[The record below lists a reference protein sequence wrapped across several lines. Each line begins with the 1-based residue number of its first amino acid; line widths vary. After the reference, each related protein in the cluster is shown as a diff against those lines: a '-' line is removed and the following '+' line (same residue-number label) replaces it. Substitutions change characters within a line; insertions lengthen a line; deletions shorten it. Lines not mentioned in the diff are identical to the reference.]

1 MLVRQLVGRRAG
13 DIIDMDYADAMTCK
27 AAGTIALIGAPEPA
41 FVGEA
46 GPEPVV
52 LGKPARKARRS

>member
-1 MLVRQLVGRRAG
+1 MLVRQLVGRMAG
-13 DIIDMDYADAMTCK
+13 EIVDMNYADAMACK
-27 AAGTIALIGAPEPA
+27 AAGTITLIGAPEPA